1 MSYTCKFAFQIDLV
15 NKYMT
20 RSSLLLI
27 LLLSVW
33 VSDVCATNPSETR
46 YPRRQVTV
54 DGLYEACSVVGGTA
68 KGDIPYFDCESYVYG
83 VLDAYLAV
91 RESVPKNRRACFPA
105 DIPPWRALEDAH
117 SLILSSEHSSTAAP
131 ALIEALRK
139 KYPCH

>member
-1 MSYTCKFAFQIDLV
+1 MVDKR
-15 NKYMT
+15 MT
-20 RSSLLLI
+20 RAYF
-27 LLLSVW
+27 LSVLFIFLW
-33 VSDVCATNPSETR
+33 ASEVRATNPSETR

-54 DGLYEACSVVGGTA
+54 DGLYEACSVVGETA

-83 VLDAYLAV
+83 VLDTYLAV
-91 RESVPKNRRACFPA
+91 RESIPKERRACFPA

-117 SLILSSEHSSTAAP
+117 SLILSGAHASIAGP